1 LQHLSPSLKTVK
13 KSYPPVTE
21 VSRKRHAEI
30 VHEIFKTIPEGYDL
44 LNRVLSLR
52 RDVAWRKFT
61 VRKMR
66 FFQTKRLLD
75 LATGTA
81 DLALEAVSIQSD
93 IEVVGLDFVREMMLR
108 GKEKIW
114 RGEHGAAAP
123 RISFLQGDARDLP
136 LRSQT
141 FDVVSMAFGI
151 RNIPVRDRHIVLQ
164 EMMRCVVPGGQVMI
178 LEMHLP
184 EHRYIRPL
192 YHAYLKH
199 FLPRI
204 AALLTN
210 NPAAY
215 YYLADSIANFPSPS
229 SFASLMA
236 VAGLQEIVQYP
247 LTMGTTFLHIGR
259 K

>member
-1 LQHLSPSLKTVK
+1 MQHLSPSLKTVK

-114 RGEHGAAAP
+114 RG
-123 RISFLQGDARDLP
+123 S
-136 LRSQT
+136 T
-141 FDVVSMAFGI
+141 
-151 RNIPVRDRHIVLQ
+151 
-164 EMMRCVVPGGQVMI
+164 
-178 LEMHLP
+178 
-184 EHRYIRPL
+184 
-192 YHAYLKH
+192 
-199 FLPRI
+199 
-204 AALLTN
+204 
-210 NPAAY
+210 
-215 YYLADSIANFPSPS
+215 
-229 SFASLMA
+229 
-236 VAGLQEIVQYP
+236 
-247 LTMGTTFLHIGR
+247 GR
-259 K
+259 RRRG